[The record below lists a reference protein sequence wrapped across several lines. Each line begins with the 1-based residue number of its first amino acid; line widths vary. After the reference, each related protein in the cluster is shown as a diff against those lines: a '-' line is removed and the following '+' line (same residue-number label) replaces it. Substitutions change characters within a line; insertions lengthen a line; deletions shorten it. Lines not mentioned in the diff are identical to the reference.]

1 MKCLLWRQHR
11 DQLVWTA
18 VVLMV
23 AGGLMAAVAHSA
35 DRWLVDYAHWLAQL
49 RTEGCPLPVEGNAV
63 VHAPPTACHAL
74 LARYS
79 GGQQSSFAHA
89 YNFAVPVFEEGL
101 PVLMVVLGVLIGAPL
116 VAREVEQR
124 TQLVAWT
131 QSISRRRWYSAKTAI
146 LATCL
151 GLAGLL
157 AGFANDRTQI
167 PLDHGGL
174 TSSRWI
180 WFFSIDLAPA
190 AEAVLAFA
198 PRRRDR
204 RRICGARCP
213 PSAPPSSAFSPCSC
227 SQPGPCVPSSRPQ
240 DRAGPEAPQTAVG
253 ASAAAITIR
262 PTSTGPS
269 SSPTSPSCSP
279 SPPCCSPSVGAPP
292 DLAGSS
298 EPDKT
303 SA

>member
-18 VVLMV
+18 VVLVV
-23 AGGLMAAVAHSA
+23 AGALMAAVAHSA
-35 DRWLVDYAHWLAQL
+35 DRWLVDYAHWLARV

-63 VHAPPTACHAL
+63 VHAPPTVCHAL

-89 YNFAVPVFEEGL
+89 YNFAIPVFEEGL

-124 TQLVAWT
+124 THLVAWT
-131 QSISRRRWYSAKTAI
+131 QSISRRRWYSVKTAI

-198 PRRRDR
+198 LAVAIGALLRRTLPAIGAALVSFLALFLLTAWAVRNLVPASRSIGSRGTPNSGWGIGGGHYHPANQYWTLQFTYLAIVLAVAAVLLTIGWRAARPRR
-204 RRICGARCP
+204 
-213 PSAPPSSAFSPCSC
+213 
-227 SQPGPCVPSSRPQ
+227 
-240 DRAGPEAPQTAVG
+240 AV
-253 ASAAAITIR
+253 
-262 PTSTGPS
+262 
-269 SSPTSPSCSP
+269 
-279 SPPCCSPSVGAPP
+279 
-292 DLAGSS
+292 
-298 EPDKT
+298 
-303 SA
+303 